1 MSTITITRAAEAK
14 QIANELIAEVHQH
27 LRTARILYLFTT
39 QHSKNHDKVVLG
51 KTQKLSAMLRFLSSA
66 LEFENESVE
75 DGFDF
80 IITFDVAEWK
90 DLTDAQRRALVDHE
104 LCHCAVSDTGW
115 RVRAH
120 DVEEFRAVIERHGF
134 WKYDLKAFGETAQQL
149 PLIEPERG
157 LDDGT
162 TVTVSA
168 LGESVTVTGKQFS
181 DIANGIGRKQ

>member
-1 MSTITITRAAEAK
+1 MTEIKITHADEAK

-39 QHSKNHDKVVLG
+39 QKKKHLDKVVLG
-51 KTQKLSAMLRFLSSA
+51 KASKLAPLLKYLSSGM
-66 LEFENESVE
+66 ESVA

-80 IITFDVAEWK
+80 ILMFDVAEWQ
-90 DLTDAQRRALVDHE
+90 DLDAAQRKALVDHE
-104 LCHCAVSDTGW
+104 LCHCAVGDDGW
-115 RVRAH
+115 RIRGH

-157 LDDGT
+157 LNDDDH
-162 TVTVSA
+162 
-168 LGESVTVTGKQFS
+168 TVTGKQFERM
-181 DIANGIGRKQ
+181 AQGHGTHQ